1 MSKITKALSFIT
13 AGVISL
19 SMAVPCAAAYDKD
32 ITVDP
37 LFVYGDINND
47 GACNS
52 RDLVRIMKYIAGGN
66 NETAFYADLNSDMS
80 VNAKDL
86 VRLMKVIAKTAD
98 IPEIGNPFSDF
109 ADENLMNALPESV
122 LDTPVTDV
130 TAAEAFSKAD
140 KAFEEAASVSARA
153 EFNINITAA
162 DESISANGYVS
173 ADVNRDET
181 GTADEAE
188 IYAYIAFPEIG
199 DYLVSLVLR
208 DGYVYF
214 NLNNDNANQTLSVNK
229 AYLDRFLSDGE
240 SAEADKIA
248 EYITAAVYS
257 FENENGTGYNAVYNA
272 DLEKVNALILQFI
285 ETELGEL
292 IQTQNPADL
301 FKLSAL
307 EFSAA
312 VSDDGAY
319 IGGTFNGGFE
329 MNIPDE
335 TGDVK
340 LAVTADAKLILNTSD
355 EKIVFGNSY
364 NIYDPICVDEII
376 MYIDLSS
383 LYDENGNPVENFDE
397 LYTELCGVYGQDVV
411 DGFISINVG

>member
-66 NETAFYADLNSDMS
+66 NETASYADLNSDMS

-122 LDTPVTDV
+122 SDTPVTDV

-140 KAFEEAASVSARA
+140 KALEEAASVSARA

-181 GTADEAE
+181 GAADEAE

-229 AYLDRFLSDGE
+229 AYLDRFLSDG
-240 SAEADKIA
+240 
-248 EYITAAVYS
+248 
-257 FENENGTGYNAVYNA
+257 
-272 DLEKVNALILQFI
+272 
-285 ETELGEL
+285 
-292 IQTQNPADL
+292 
-301 FKLSAL
+301 
-307 EFSAA
+307 
-312 VSDDGAY
+312 
-319 IGGTFNGGFE
+319 
-329 MNIPDE
+329 
-335 TGDVK
+335 
-340 LAVTADAKLILNTSD
+340 
-355 EKIVFGNSY
+355 
-364 NIYDPICVDEII
+364 
-376 MYIDLSS
+376 
-383 LYDENGNPVENFDE
+383 
-397 LYTELCGVYGQDVV
+397 
-411 DGFISINVG
+411 